1 MRLNLVALGHVL
13 ESQGTGA
20 YFRVTKSR
28 GRGAL
33 RRERDCV
40 STDGGGEGAGEA
52 ARQLLSADA
61 GRDRLSQSR

>member
-40 STDGGGEGAGEA
+40 STDGGGEGAVKLRVSCYLRVRVGI
-52 ARQLLSADA
+52 
-61 GRDRLSQSR
+61 G

>member
-1 MRLNLVALGHVL
+1 MIAYVNRMKSIEAAAQLSRKFSSAVVMRAEASGLGHVL
-13 ESQGTGA
+13 ESQRTGA

-40 STDGGGEGAGEA
+40 STD
-52 ARQLLSADA
+52 S
-61 GRDRLSQSR
+61 

>member
-1 MRLNLVALGHVL
+1 VALGHVL

-33 RRERDCV
+33 RRERNCV
-40 STDGGGEGAGEA
+40 SNDSGGEGGGGVV
-52 ARQLLSADA
+52 RQLLSARV